1 MLQAHVLFDAAR
13 RLRPQ
18 LLQAAAGIERERRLD
33 ADVYATLLSMGAFHL
48 QLGRAYGGAA
58 ADPLTYLEVI
68 EELSRGDASSGWCA
82 MVASESSACLN
93 AWLAPEI
100 IHTML
105 GSGPPAVVALT
116 AAGKGRAVANADG
129 HLVSGHWRFASGC
142 RHSAWLGALCVVCD
156 GDVPRLTAEGLPEL
170 RVVFVRSSQAQL
182 LDTWRTSGLQGT
194 ASDDFDVREVFVPNT
209 HGFAL
214 RDPPR
219 DDAPAWRVPLSL
231 RFAMSKAA
239 AVCGMARGAMDAV
252 LPLLD
257 RTPFAGA
264 RPARE
269 EPRVQAGLAEAE
281 GAIEGGRAYLYR
293 EVARIWSGVQAG
305 QPLAIDDIART
316 RVAIVF
322 AARSALAAVDTI
334 QTLGGT
340 AGVLTPALDRAVRDI
355 NVARHHLQLQA
366 HIMEDAGRVML
377 GMKPQNPLF

>member
-1 MLQAHVLFDAAR
+1 MLETTALLAAAQ
-13 RLRPQ
+13 RLRPR
-18 LLQAAAGIERERRLD
+18 LLQAAAGMERQRRLD
-33 ADVYATLLSMGAFHL
+33 ADVHTGLMAMGAFHL

-82 MVASESSACLN
+82 MVASESSACMN
-93 AWLAPEI
+93 AWLAPQVI
-100 IHTML
+100 RAML
-105 GSGPPAVVALT
+105 GSDPPAVVALT
-116 AAGKGRAVANADG
+116 AVGKGRAVARADG
-129 HLVSGHWRFASGC
+129 HSVSGRWRFASGC
-142 RHSAWLGALCVVCD
+142 RHSAWLGALCVVHD
-156 GDVPRLTAEGLPEL
+156 GEVPRLNSDGVPAL
-170 RVVFVRSSQAQL
+170 RVVFLRSSETSL
-182 LDTWRTSGLQGT
+182 LDTWHTSGLQGT
-194 ASDDFDVREVFVPNT
+194 GSDDFEVSDVFVPQA

-214 RDPPR
+214 RDAPQ

-231 RFAMSKAA
+231 RLAMSKAA

-281 GAIEGGRAYLYR
+281 AAIEGGRAYLYR
-293 EVARIWSGVQAG
+293 EIASIWAHVQAG
-305 QPLAIDDIART
+305 GTLDINGIART
-316 RVAIVF
+316 RLAIVF
-322 AARSALAAVDTI
+322 AARSALCAVDKI
-334 QTLGGT
+334 QALGGT
-340 AGVLTPALDRAVRDI
+340 AGILTPALDRAVRDI

-377 GMKPQNPLF
+377 GIKPHNPLF